1 MSALAELN
9 WLVLGAAAAGLLLTL
24 YLLVMSRRRY
34 PCGHNRINPLHT
46 VDLCQ
51 HLQEILPHEDDPWAK
66 RRAFAR
72 RQPPLLAFIRWPLKS
87 AGIFNPSII
96 EAQYRAM
103 TEAVG
108 AFNGWV
114 YAAPWIGIGVC
125 ALIGGG
131 AGLYAF
137 VTSEREL
144 ETTARSLTGFSMG
157 HLVFTI
163 ICSGV
168 FGLGLGFAL
177 SRRIKYNRSYGWGL
191 VLETGDATNPWWITG
206 ALSTFFPRL
215 GFAQLAGYFR
225 GSSRHSGLANGFLM
239 MMTDRDK
246 PLEAMRYQ
254 DLLGRPC
261 PDCQKAGVDNP
272 QCPNIPSGDCTQPLP
287 PMDGQRLVKTDAER
301 FTNRNAETL
310 YSWMST
316 VAEAAKLAKAI
327 EKKTVGDY
335 IKGAGPWIATGLFI
349 LGTFF
354 MGSLLAQEPAANPAP
369 AAAPAVP
376 TFGDPAAPEPTAAP
390 NTTEPAAPA
399 IQDPV
404 GNPATA
410 TPPPSP
416 DAPEDAREKPQAVQ

>member
-1 MSALAELN
+1 MNALAGLN
-9 WLVLGAAAAGLLLTL
+9 WLVLGATAVGLLLTA

-34 PCGHNRINPLHT
+34 SCGHSRVNPLHNAA
-46 VDLCQ
+46 LCQ
-51 HLQEILPHEDDPWAK
+51 HLQDILPHEDDPWAK

-72 RQPPLLAFIRWPLKS
+72 GQPPLLAFIRWPLKS

-137 VTSEREL
+137 MSSQAEL
-144 ETTARSLTGFSMG
+144 ETTARSLTGFTMG
-157 HLVFTI
+157 HLIFTTAV
-163 ICSGV
+163 SGV

-177 SRRIKYNRSYGWGL
+177 SRRIKFNRSYGWGL
-191 VLETGDATNPWWITG
+191 VLETGDAANPWWITG
-206 ALSTFFPRL
+206 ALSSFFPRL
-215 GFAQLAGYFR
+215 GFAQLTGYFR

-246 PLEAMRYQ
+246 PLESMRYQ

-261 PDCQKAGVDNP
+261 PDCQKAGADNP
-272 QCPNIPSGDCTQPLP
+272 QCPNIPSGACAQPLP
-287 PMDGQRLVKTDAER
+287 PMDGHRLVRTDAER

-310 YSWMST
+310 CSWMST
-316 VAEAAKLAKAI
+316 VAEAAQLSKSI

-335 IKGAGPWIATGLFI
+335 IKGAGPWVATGLFI

-354 MGSLLAQEPAANPAP
+354 MGSLLAQEPAANPTVE
-369 AAAPAVP
+369 AAPIP
-376 TFGDPAAPEPTAAP
+376 TFGDPAAPGSTAAP
-390 NTTEPAAPA
+390 PATGAVAPA
-399 IQDPV
+399 IQDPA
-404 GNPATA
+404 GSSATDA
-410 TPPPSP
+410 PPPSP
-416 DAPEDAREKPQAVQ
+416 DDPDAREKPKAVQ